1 MMSACLSALP
11 NLSRLGGIVL
21 LAISL
26 GGCITD
32 RIGFA
37 GGRVAET
44 DTDKQAANVN
54 IASLT
59 EVITRNP
66 TDANAY
72 NTRGAA
78 YARITKYKEAI
89 ADFTKAVALRPG
101 FAAAFTNRALAY
113 REIEKDDEALADF
126 NRAVQAG
133 PTYGPAFLGRGNLFR
148 VKGRFDEAISD
159 LTQAIR
165 LDANS
170 AQAYHARGL
179 IYQRQN
185 LHQRAVTD
193 FDAAIDRN
201 PFVPAPYLARGQSLI
216 ALSKFDA
223 AIEDFNA
230 CLNLD
235 NNLADG
241 WAGLGLAFEKK
252 GDVEQAKTNYD
263 RALIVDSNNV
273 LAREGI
279 ARLNGQSSGGGLG
292 LGSLFSTKWF

>member
-1 MMSACLSALP
+1 MMSTRLSAMP
-11 NLSRLGGIVL
+11 TLSRLGSIVL
-21 LAISL
+21 IAISL
-26 GGCITD
+26 GGCMTD
-32 RIGFA
+32 RIGFT
-37 GGRVAET
+37 GGKVAET
-44 DTDKQAANVN
+44 DSDKQAASVN

-59 EVITRNP
+59 DVIARNP

-78 YARITKYKEAI
+78 YARISKYPEAV
-89 ADFTKAVALRPG
+89 ADFTKAIALKPG

-113 REIEKDDEALADF
+113 REMNKDDEALADF

-148 VKGRFDEAISD
+148 VKNRFDEAISD
-159 LTQAIR
+159 LTQAIK

-185 LHQRAVTD
+185 LHQKAVTD

-216 ALSKFDA
+216 ALNKFDA

-235 NNLADG
+235 ANLADG
-241 WAGLGLAFEKK
+241 WAGLGLAYEKK
-252 GDVEQAKTNYD
+252 GDKEQAKTSYD
-263 RALIVDSNNV
+263 RALIVDSNNA
-273 LAREGI
+273 LAKDGI
-279 ARLNGQSSGGGLG
+279 ARLNGQTSTSGGGLG
-292 LGSLFSTKWF
+292 KFFGTKWF

>member
-1 MMSACLSALP
+1 MSAQTFAVSHFM
-11 NLSRLGGIVL
+11 RFGGIVA
-21 LAISL
+21 LAVGLSACATERMSVT
-26 GGCITD
+26 GGK
-32 RIGFA
+32 
-37 GGRVAET
+37 VAEV
-44 DTDKQAANVN
+44 DTDKQAASVN
-54 IASLT
+54 IGSLT
-59 EVITRNP
+59 EVIARNP

-78 YARITKYKEAI
+78 YARISKYQEAI
-89 ADFTKAVALRPG
+89 ADFTKAVALKPG

-113 REIEKDDEALADF
+113 RELNKDEEALADF
-126 NRAVQAG
+126 NRAVQSG

-148 VKGRFDEAISD
+148 VKNRFDEAISD
-159 LTQAIR
+159 LTQAIK

-185 LHQRAVTD
+185 LHQKAVTD

-216 ALSKFDA
+216 ALNKFDS

-235 NNLADG
+235 ANLADG

-252 GDVEQAKTNYD
+252 GDAEQAKSNYD
-263 RALIVDSNNV
+263 RALIVDSSNV
-273 LAREGI
+273 LAKEGL
-279 ARLNGQSSGGGLG
+279 ARLSGQTSSGG
-292 LGSLFSTKWF
+292 LGSLFGKKWF